1 MLRGATAA
9 QLLKSSRALATSAA
23 ELHRKN
29 MGKFSIEKA
38 VGAGKQEDKKRALD
52 IQPQQTP
59 RSNKMLKASS
69 VVIEDGPSPQKTTF
83 RKLAANAPVE
93 VVIRKYRCVF

>member
-1 MLRGATAA
+1 
-9 QLLKSSRALATSAA
+9 
-23 ELHRKN
+23 

-38 VGAGKQEDKKRALD
+38 VGAAKQEDKKRALD

-59 RSNKMLKASS
+59 RSKMLKASA
-69 VVIEDGPSPQKTTF
+69 VVIEEGPSPQKTTF

-93 VVIRKYRCVF
+93 VVIRKYRCAF

>member
-1 MLRGATAA
+1 
-9 QLLKSSRALATSAA
+9 
-23 ELHRKN
+23 

-38 VGAGKQEDKKRALD
+38 VGAAKQEDKKRALD

-59 RSNKMLKASS
+59 RSKMLKASA
-69 VVIEDGPSPQKTTF
+69 VVIEEGPSPQKTTSF

-93 VVIRKYRCVF
+93 VVIRKYRCAF